1 MVEREL
7 VEYIARALVNEPDSV
22 VVNTIEG
29 EKSTILELRVA
40 PDEIG
45 KVIGKQGRIA
55 KAIRTVLAAAS
66 SNTGKRVVLEIL
78 D

>member
-1 MVEREL
+1 MEKEL
-7 VEYIARALVNEPDSV
+7 VEFMVKSLVDVPEEV
-22 VVNTIEG
+22 YVNVIEG

-40 PDEIG
+40 QEDVG

-55 KAIRTVLAAAS
+55 KAIRTILSAS
-66 SNTGKRVVLEIL
+66 ATKGGKRATLEIL